1 MIDHPYLNQLRQK
14 KVHLVGLSS
23 AEISAV
29 AEFLHSQGVKQLVAH
44 DLNDG
49 VEFKQSFRRSHQGL
63 TRAQQVA
70 ALKKIEA
77 LPIEK
82 RFGRKYLQGIEQAQ
96 VVFPTQGWFLYP
108 ESKDKLSE
116 LQSQGVE
123 FGSMTKLYLQL
134 APATVIG
141 VTGTN
146 GKGTTT
152 HLIAAMLQRGGRKV
166 YLAGNDPASI
176 QALDQLEKMKDSEYL
191 VLEISNRQL
200 MIDLGKSP
208 KIAVITNVTPNHLNE
223 HRHLFDEYARA
234 KQTLLKYQAP
244 GDHAVLNFDNET
256 TAQFA
261 TRAKAK
267 VCGFSTFK
275 NLRNGVCLIKD
286 KIVANDEGRPE
297 EVASA
302 KDVKLPGR
310 YNLENVLAAVAV
322 AKLCQID
329 NEAIRRAIV
338 AFKNM
343 PHRLEFI
350 KEVKGVRYYNDLFST
365 TPASTR
371 LAVESFGRPVMLI
384 AGGEAKGID
393 YFSLAEAIKGHVKK
407 LWLFPGTVADDLKK
421 HFQKIHFNNFVETG
435 DFDQCLLEVAAAAT
449 AGDVVLL
456 SPGGAYFTS
465 KFIEK
470 KSKGFDSLVKSWS

>member
-29 AEFLHSQGVKQLVAH
+29 AEFLHAQGVKHLVAH
-44 DLNDG
+44 DIEDG
-49 VEFKQSFRRSHQGL
+49 VAFKQSFRRAHQGL
-63 TRAQQVA
+63 TREQQVA

-82 RFGRKYLQGIEQAQ
+82 RLGKKYLQGIDEAQ
-96 VVFPTQGWFLYP
+96 VIFPTQGWFLYP
-108 ESKDKLSE
+108 ESKDKLGE
-116 LQSQGVE
+116 LQSRGVE

-152 HLIAAMLQRGGRKV
+152 HLIAAMLKQGGRKV
-166 YLAGNDPASI
+166 YLAGNDPESI
-176 QALDQLEKMKDSEYL
+176 QALDQLEKMKASDYL

-200 MIDLGKSP
+200 LIDLDKSP
-208 KIAVITNVTPNHLNE
+208 AIAVITNVTPNHLNE
-223 HRHLFDEYARA
+223 HHNLFDEYARA
-234 KQTLLKYQAP
+234 KQSLLKYQKS

-261 TRAKAK
+261 AKAK
-267 VCGFSTFK
+267 APVCGFSTFK
-275 NLRNGVCLIKD
+275 DLPDGAYVVKD
-286 KIVANDEGRPE
+286 QIIYSCDGKPETVA
-297 EVASA
+297 ATS
-302 KDVKLPGR
+302 DVKLPGR

-322 AKLCQID
+322 AKICQVD
-329 NEAIRRAIV
+329 NDAIRQAIV
-338 AFKNM
+338 NFTSM

-350 KEVKGVRYYNDLFST
+350 RAVKGVRYYNDLFST

-371 LAVESFGRPVMLI
+371 LAIESFDRPVRLI
-384 AGGEAKGID
+384 VGGEAKGID
-393 YFSLAEAIKGHVKK
+393 YFPLAEAIKKKVKK

-421 HFQKIHFNNFVETG
+421 HFQKIHFGNLVEAN
-435 DFDQCLLEVAAAAT
+435 DFDKCLREIAAET
-449 AGDVVLL
+449 KPGDIVLL
-456 SPGGAYFTS
+456 SPGGAFFS
-465 KFIEK
+465 SQVIEK
-470 KSKGFDSLVKSWS
+470 KSKGFDTAIKSW

>member
-29 AEFLHSQGVKQLVAH
+29 AEFLHEQGVKQLVAH
-44 DLNDG
+44 DINDG
-49 VEFKQSFRRSHQGL
+49 IEFKQSFRRAHQGL

-77 LPIEK
+77 LPIDK
-82 RFGRKYLQGIEQAQ
+82 RFGKRYLQGIEEAQ
-96 VVFPTQGWFLYP
+96 VIFPTQGWFLYP
-108 ESKDKLSE
+108 ASKDKLME

-134 APATVIG
+134 APAMVIG

-152 HLIAAMLQRGGRKV
+152 HLIAAMLKQGGRHV
-166 YLAGNDPASI
+166 YLAGNDPESL
-176 QALDQLEKMKDSEYL
+176 QALDQLETMKASDYL

-200 MIDLGKSP
+200 LIDLGKSP
-208 KIAVITNVTPNHLNE
+208 AIAVITNVTPNHLNE
-223 HRHLFDEYARA
+223 HHNLFDEYARA
-234 KQTLLKYQAP
+234 KQSLLKYQKS
-244 GDHAVLNFDNET
+244 GDHAVLNLDNET

-261 TRAKAK
+261 TKAKAK
-267 VCGFSTFK
+267 VWGFSTFK
-275 NLRNGVCLIKD
+275 NLRDGVCLTKD
-286 KIVANDEGRPE
+286 KIIVSGEGKPE
-297 EVASA
+297 EVAAIS
-302 KDVKLPGR
+302 DVKLPGR

-322 AKLCQID
+322 AKICQVD
-329 NEAIRRAIV
+329 NDAIRQAIV
-338 AFKNM
+338 NFTGM

-350 KEVKGVRYYNDLFST
+350 REVKDVRYYNDLFST

-371 LAVESFGRPVMLI
+371 LAIESFDRPVMLI

-393 YFSLAEAIKGHVKK
+393 YFPLAEAIKKQVKK
-407 LWLFPGTVADDLKK
+407 LWLFPGTVTADLKK
-421 HFQKIHFNNFVETG
+421 HFQKIHYGNFVEIA
-435 DFDQCLLEVAAAAT
+435 DFDKCLQEIARAAKP
-449 AGDVVLL
+449 GDIVLL
-456 SPGGAYFTS
+456 SPGGAYFS
-465 KFIEK
+465 SAVIEK
-470 KSKGFDSLVKSWS
+470 KSKGFDAIVKSL

>member
-14 KVHLVGLSS
+14 KIHLVGLSS

-29 AEFLHSQGVKQLVAH
+29 AEFLHVQGVKNMVAH
-44 DLNDG
+44 DIKDG
-49 VEFKQSFRRSHQGL
+49 VEFKQSFRRAHQGL
-63 TRAQQVA
+63 TRAQQVS

-77 LPIEK
+77 LPLER
-82 RFGRKYLQGIEQAQ
+82 RFGKKSLQGIAEAQ

-116 LQSQGVE
+116 LLSQGME

-134 APATVIG
+134 SPATVIG

-152 HLIAAMLQRGGRKV
+152 HLVAAMLKKSGRKV
-166 YLAGNDPASI
+166 YLAGNDPESI
-176 QALDQLEKMKDSEYL
+176 QALDQLEKMKENEYL

-208 KIAVITNVTPNHLNE
+208 KVAVITNVTPNHLNE
-223 HRHLFDEYARA
+223 HRHLFDEYART
-234 KQTLLKYQAP
+234 KQSLLKYQAA
-244 GDHAVLNFDNET
+244 GDYTVLNFDNET

-261 TRAKAK
+261 TKAKAR

-275 NLRNGVCLIKD
+275 NLRDGVCLIKD
-286 KIVANDEGRPE
+286 KIVSSCDGRSDE
-297 EVASA
+297 VLSASE
-302 KDVKLPGR
+302 VKLPGR

-322 AKLCQID
+322 AKICQVD
-329 NEAIRRAIV
+329 NQSIKQAV
-338 AFKNM
+338 ASFKGM

-350 KEVKGVRYYNDLFST
+350 REFKGVRYYNDLFST
-365 TPASTR
+365 TPASTQ
-371 LAVESFGRPVMLI
+371 LAIESFDRPVILI
-384 AGGEAKGID
+384 AGGDAKGVD
-393 YFSLAEAIKGHVKK
+393 YFSLAEAIKHRVKK
-407 LWLFPGTVADDLKK
+407 LWLFPGTVAEDLKK
-421 HFQKIHFNNFVETG
+421 HFQKIHFGNFVETD
-435 DFDQCLLEVAAAAT
+435 DFDKCLEEVAASAA
-449 AGDVVLL
+449 DRDLVLL
-456 SPGGAYFTS
+456 SPGGAYFSS

-470 KSKGFDSLVKSWS
+470 KSKGFDALVRSW

>member
-29 AEFLHSQGVKQLVAH
+29 AEFLCAQGVKNLVAH
-44 DLNDG
+44 DINDG

-70 ALKKIEA
+70 SLKKIES

-82 RFGRKYLQGIEQAQ
+82 RFGKKYLQGIEEAQ
-96 VVFPTQGWFLYP
+96 VIFPTQGWFLYP
-108 ESKDKLSE
+108 ASKDKLSE
-116 LQSQGVE
+116 LQSQGTE

-134 APATVIG
+134 SPASVIG

-152 HLIAAMLQRGGRKV
+152 HLIAAMLKAGGRKV
-166 YLAGNDPASI
+166 YLAGNDPESI
-176 QALDQLEKMKDSEYL
+176 QALDQLEKMQESDYL

-200 MIDLGKSP
+200 MIDLGRSP
-208 KIAVITNVTPNHLNE
+208 AIAVITNVTPNHLNE
-223 HRHLFDEYARA
+223 HRNLFDEYART
-234 KQTLLKYQAP
+234 KQSLLKYQEP
-244 GDHAVLNFDNET
+244 GDHAILNFDNET

-261 TRAKAK
+261 LKAKAK

-275 NLRNGVCLIKD
+275 NLRDGVCLIKD
-286 KIVANDEGRPE
+286 KIISSCEGKPE
-297 EVASA
+297 TVASVSE
-302 KDVKLPGR
+302 VKLPGR

-322 AKLCQID
+322 AKICQID
-329 NEAIRRAIV
+329 NEAIRRALTH
-338 AFKNM
+338 FKSM

-350 KEVKGVRYYNDLFST
+350 AEVKGVRYFNDLFST
-365 TPASTR
+365 TPASTQ
-371 LAVESFGRPVMLI
+371 LAIESFDKPVVLI
-384 AGGEAKGID
+384 AGGEAKGVD
-393 YFSLAEAIKGHVKK
+393 YFSLAEVIKGHVKK

-421 HFQKIHFNNFVETG
+421 HLQKIHFDNFVETD
-435 DFDQCLLEVAAAAT
+435 DFDKCLKAI
-449 AGDVVLL
+449 AGEALAGEVVLL
-456 SPGGAYFTS
+456 SPGGAFFSS

-470 KSKGFDSLVKSWS
+470 KSKGFDTVVKSW